1 VRAACAEIDLAALTH
16 NLSRI
21 QELAVHS
28 KVLAIVKADA
38 YGHGLEAVVSCLANA
53 AKPADAFG
61 VASFDDAE
69 RIRALGIQTRIV
81 VLSGF
86 DEEADFPIIQ
96 QLNLDCVIHDHS
108 QLDLLEQARIWPHES
123 CRSGDTTD
131 KSQAARSAINKH
143 DSRLRVWLKIDTGM
157 RRLGFLP
164 SEANAAMKRLQALA
178 FVHPDITVMS
188 HFAQADEIG
197 SNQTALQRCQQQLQQ
212 FDQVSS
218 SLHNSFEDGTERAVS
233 LANSGATI
241 AMPAAQRTW
250 IRPGG
255 LLYGLSTHPHLDGAA
270 LGFKPV
276 MRLRTRLIATK
287 QVQADDYVGY
297 GDGFRAKTAM
307 RIGIAAIG
315 YGDGYPRHAPSGTP
329 VLVDG
334 KSSQTVGRVSMD
346 LLAVDLS
353 PAPDAQVGSDVV
365 LWGPELP
372 IEIIAKAA
380 QTISYE
386 LSCGITRRVRF
397 AHRSI
402 P

>member
-1 VRAACAEIDLAALTH
+1 MRAACAEIDLAALTH

-21 QELAVHS
+21 QALAPHS

-38 YGHGLEAVVSCLANA
+38 YGHGLEAIAQALACAQN
-53 AKPADAFG
+53 PADAFG
-61 VASFDDAE
+61 VASFDDAQ
-69 RIRALGIQTRIV
+69 RIRALGIKSRIV

-108 QLDLLEQARIWPHES
+108 QLDLLELARDWP
-123 CRSGDTTD
+123 G
-131 KSQAARSAINKH
+131 N
-143 DSRLRVWLKIDTGM
+143 SRLRVWLKIDTGM

-164 SEANAAMKRLQALA
+164 GDALSAFKRLKALPY
-178 FVHPDITVMS
+178 VHPDITLMS

-197 SNQTALQRCQQQLQQ
+197 VGCFAKTKQIDLLSDINQAAMQRCEQQLQQ
-212 FDQVSS
+212 FNDVTSL
-218 SLHNSFEDGTERAVS
+218 LHNNLDHSAEFACS

-241 AMPAAQRTW
+241 SLQSAQGAW
-250 IRPGG
+250 VRPGG

-270 LGFKPV
+270 MGFEPV
-276 MRLRTRLIATK
+276 MRLRTRLISTK
-287 QVQADDYVGY
+287 QVQAGDYVGY
-297 GDGFRAKTAM
+297 GDGFRATTAM

-329 VLVDG
+329 VFVNCRR
-334 KSSQTVGRVSMD
+334 SQTVGRVSMD
-346 LLAVDLS
+346 LLAVDVSHL
-353 PAPDAQVGSDVV
+353 PDAQTGSEVL

-372 IEIIAKAA
+372 IESIAKAA

-397 AHRSI
+397 TY
-402 P
+402 